1 MHSKQR
7 WILWNWRV
15 SCSKTV
21 KLFLRSY
28 LIESLVLKFQVQS
41 CFCPII
47 NINIQFYPILHI
59 PSQYSENGGADFY
72 HNKQAI
78 EDYQFLATFAF
89 HFLPHLPPHYQSL
102 LQSHHLTSDQNI
114 PCEDEEYGS

>member
-7 WILWNWRV
+7 WILWKWRV
-15 SCSKTV
+15 SYSKTV

-72 HNKQAI
+72 HNKQATG
-78 EDYQFLATFAF
+78 DYQFLATFGSYS
-89 HFLPHLPPHYQSL
+89 PPPPHYQSL
-102 LQSHHLTSDQNI
+102 LQSHHLTSGWNI
-114 PCEDEEYGS
+114 PCEDEDYGS